1 MRRRKTKLQV
11 KRGKMLG
18 VWGEKCRF
26 ISLQSQSFD
35 WCPPC
40 TCFSRNVSIRV
51 VGLDCG
57 GRWRNFTF
65 TSHFQTHLWSP
76 LANDVALVV
85 LIMCVEKK
93 EDTWRPLI
101 FFLSIAFSF
110 ANGRRALSIGADILF
125 PPRCH
130 IRSRICP
137 DSPLLFPAFP
147 PEKFSITKLE
157 STSYVLA
164 FLVTF

>member
-11 KRGKMLG
+11 KRRKMLG

-57 GRWRNFTF
+57 GNFTF

-93 EDTWRPLI
+93 EDPWIGGRS
-101 FFLSIAFSF
+101 FFSLSIAFSF

-130 IRSRICP
+130 IGSGICP
-137 DSPLLFPAFP
+137 PSFASQRSSQP
-147 PEKFSITKLE
+147 FS
-157 STSYVLA
+157 SMGRLA
-164 FLVTF
+164 KK

>member
-35 WCPPC
+35 WCPSC

-57 GRWRNFTF
+57 GNFTF

-93 EDTWRPLI
+93 EDPWIGGRS
-101 FFLSIAFSF
+101 FFSLSIAFSF

-147 PEKFSITKLE
+147 QKSSPAQNWK
-157 STSYVLA
+157 VPHMC
-164 FLVTF
+164 

>member
-11 KRGKMLG
+11 KRRKMLG
-18 VWGEKCRF
+18 VWGQKCRF

-57 GRWRNFTF
+57 GNFTF

-93 EDTWRPLI
+93 EDPWIGGR
-101 FFLSIAFSF
+101 SSFSF
-110 ANGRRALSIGADILF
+110 PSHFLLPTGAEHFPLVLTSFFHRGVTSDLEFALTRLCSSQLF
-125 PPRCH
+125 PQK
-130 IRSRICP
+130 S
-137 DSPLLFPAFP
+137 SPAQNWKVPHMC
-147 PEKFSITKLE
+147 
-157 STSYVLA
+157 
-164 FLVTF
+164 